1 LTREI
6 ICSVETLLSLA
17 LGISLSAATG
27 FRIFVP
33 PLVMSLLSHT
43 SFYNPP
49 TNFAWIESPFVTTAL
64 AVATA
69 LEIFAYY
76 IPWLD
81 HALDLI
87 AAPAAFV
94 AGTLMTGAFGVEL
107 DPALRWTLAI
117 IAGGG
122 VATSIQLLT
131 SGARLISGTTTAGLG
146 NPIVATTENVAAT
159 GISLLALFLPVLAFI
174 AVIALLWF
182 AVSRIR
188 RLRQRQTA

>member
-1 LTREI
+1 M
-6 ICSVETLLSLA
+6 ETVLSLA
-17 LGISLSAATG
+17 LGVSLSAASG

-43 SFYNPP
+43 VFYNPP
-49 TNFAWIESPFVTTAL
+49 VSMAWIESPFVTVAFG
-64 AVATA
+64 VATG
-69 LEIFAYY
+69 LEVFAYY

-81 HALDLI
+81 HVLDLI

-94 AGTLMTGAFGVEL
+94 AGTLMTGAFSVEL

-122 VATSIQLLT
+122 AASGIQLLT

-146 NPIVATTENVAAT
+146 NSIVATTENVAAT
-159 GISLLALFLPVLAFI
+159 GLSLLALFLPLIAFV

-182 AVSRIR
+182 AISRVL
-188 RLRQRQTA
+188 RLRQRQAV

>member
-1 LTREI
+1 
-6 ICSVETLLSLA
+6 VETLLSLA
-17 LGISLSAATG
+17 LGISLSAASG

-33 PLVMSLLSHT
+33 TLVMSILSHT
-43 SFYNPP
+43 AFYNPP
-49 TNFAWIESPFVTTAL
+49 SNLAWLENPFVTTAL
-64 AVATA
+64 AIATG
-69 LEIFAYY
+69 LEVFAYY

-87 AAPAAFV
+87 AAPAAFI

-122 VATSIQLLT
+122 VASGIQLLT
-131 SGARLISGTTTAGLG
+131 SGARLVSGATTAGLG
-146 NPIVATTENVAAT
+146 NPIVATVENVAAT
-159 GISLLALFLPVLAFI
+159 GLSILALFIPALAFV

-182 AVSRIR
+182 AISRVR
-188 RLRQRQTA
+188 RLRQSQSI

>member
-1 LTREI
+1 M
-6 ICSVETLLSLA
+6 ETLLSLA
-17 LGISLSAATG
+17 LGISLSAASG

-33 PLVMSLLSHT
+33 TLVMSVLSHT
-43 SFYNPP
+43 AFYNPP
-49 TNFAWIESPFVTTAL
+49 ANLAWLENPFVTTAL
-64 AVATA
+64 AIATG
-69 LEIFAYY
+69 LEVFAYY

-87 AAPAAFV
+87 AAPAAFI

-122 VATSIQLLT
+122 VASGIQLLT
-131 SGARLISGTTTAGLG
+131 SGARLVSGATTAGLG
-146 NPIVATTENVAAT
+146 NPIVATVENVAAT
-159 GISLLALFLPVLAFI
+159 GLSVLALFLPALAFI

-182 AVSRIR
+182 TVSRVR
-188 RLRQRQTA
+188 RLRQSQPI

>member
-1 LTREI
+1 
-6 ICSVETLLSLA
+6 VETLLSLA
-17 LGISLSAATG
+17 LGVSLSAASG

-43 SFYNPP
+43 ALYNPP
-49 TNFAWIESPFVTTAL
+49 ARAWLENPLVTTVF
-64 AVATA
+64 AVATG
-69 LEIFAYY
+69 LEVFAYY

-122 VATSIQLLT
+122 AASGIQLLT

-159 GISLLALFLPVLAFI
+159 GLSLLAVFLPFI
-174 AVIALLWF
+174 AFVAVLGLLGF
-182 AVSRIR
+182 AVSRVL
-188 RLRQRQTA
+188 RLRQRIPRT

>member
-1 LTREI
+1 M
-6 ICSVETLLSLA
+6 ETLLSLA
-17 LGISLSAATG
+17 LGVSLSAASG

-43 SFYNPP
+43 AFYNPP
-49 TNFAWIESPFVTTAL
+49 ANLAWMENPLATTVL
-64 AVATA
+64 AIATG
-69 LEIFAYY
+69 LEVFAYY

-81 HALDLI
+81 HMLDVI

-94 AGTLMTGAFGVEL
+94 AGTLMTGAFGIEL

-122 VATSIQLLT
+122 AASGIQLLT

-146 NPIVATTENVAAT
+146 NPVVSTAENVAAT
-159 GISLLALFLPVLAFI
+159 GLSVLALFLPLIALI

-182 AVSRIR
+182 AISRVR
-188 RLRQRQTA
+188 RLRQRKIA

>member
-1 LTREI
+1 
-6 ICSVETLLSLA
+6 VETLLSLA
-17 LGISLSAATG
+17 LGISLSAASG

-33 PLVMSLLSHT
+33 TLVMSILSHT
-43 SFYNPP
+43 AFYNPP
-49 TNFAWIESPFVTTAL
+49 SNLAWLENPFVTTAL
-64 AVATA
+64 AIATG
-69 LEIFAYY
+69 LEVFAYY

-87 AAPAAFV
+87 AAPAAFI

-122 VATSIQLLT
+122 VASGIQLLT
-131 SGARLISGTTTAGLG
+131 SSARLVSGATTAGLG
-146 NPIVATTENVAAT
+146 NPIVATVENVAAT
-159 GISLLALFLPVLAFI
+159 GLSILALFIPALAFV

-182 AVSRIR
+182 AISRVR
-188 RLRQRQTA
+188 RLRQSQSI

>member
-1 LTREI
+1 
-6 ICSVETLLSLA
+6 VETLLSLA

-43 SFYNPP
+43 VLYNPP
-49 TNFAWIESPFVTTAL
+49 ANMAWLENPFVTTVF
-64 AVATA
+64 AVATG
-69 LEIFAYY
+69 LEVFAYY

-81 HALDLI
+81 HALDLV
-87 AAPAAFV
+87 AAPAAFI

-122 VATSIQLLT
+122 AASGIQLLT

-159 GISLLALFLPVLAFI
+159 GLSLLALFLPLIAFV
-174 AVIALLWF
+174 AVIGLLVF
-182 AVSRIR
+182 AVSRVL
-188 RLRQRQTA
+188 RLRRREIPHT

>member
-1 LTREI
+1 M
-6 ICSVETLLSLA
+6 ETFLSLA
-17 LGISLSAATG
+17 LGVSLSAASG

-43 SFYNPP
+43 AFYNPP
-49 TNFAWIESPFVTTAL
+49 ANLAWLENPFTTSAL
-64 AVATA
+64 IVATL
-69 LEIFAYY
+69 LEVFAYY

-122 VATSIQLLT
+122 AASGIQLLT

-159 GISLLALFLPVLAFI
+159 GLSLLALFLPLIALI

-182 AVSRIR
+182 AISRVL
-188 RLRQRQTA
+188 RLRRRQIPRT

>member
-1 LTREI
+1 
-6 ICSVETLLSLA
+6 VETLLSLA
-17 LGISLSAATG
+17 LGISLSAASG

-43 SFYNPP
+43 AFYNPP
-49 TNFAWIESPFVTTAL
+49 ASMVWLENPLVTTIF
-64 AVATA
+64 AVATG
-69 LEIFAYY
+69 LEVFAYY

-122 VATSIQLLT
+122 AASGIQLLT

-146 NPIVATTENVAAT
+146 NSVVATTENVAAT
-159 GISLLALFLPVLAFI
+159 GLSLLALFLPLIAFV
-174 AVIALLWF
+174 AVIGLLWF
-182 AVSRIR
+182 AISRVL
-188 RLRQRQTA
+188 RLRRRQIPRI

>member
-1 LTREI
+1 M
-6 ICSVETLLSLA
+6 ETLLSLA
-17 LGISLSAATG
+17 LGISLSAASG

-33 PLVMSLLSHT
+33 TLVMSTLSHT
-43 SFYNPP
+43 AFYNPP
-49 TNFAWIESPFVTTAL
+49 SNLVWLENPFITTAL
-64 AVATA
+64 AVATG
-69 LEIFAYY
+69 LEVFAYY

-87 AAPAAFV
+87 AAPAAFI
-94 AGTLMTGAFGVEL
+94 AGTLITGAFGVEL

-122 VATSIQLLT
+122 AASGIQLLT

-159 GISLLALFLPVLAFI
+159 GLSLLALFLPLFAFI

-182 AVSRIR
+182 AFSRIR
-188 RLRQRQTA
+188 RLRHRQTV

>member
-1 LTREI
+1 M
-6 ICSVETLLSLA
+6 ETLLSLA
-17 LGISLSAATG
+17 LGVSLSAASG

-43 SFYNPP
+43 AFYNPP
-49 TNFAWIESPFVTTAL
+49 TNLAWMENPLATTVL
-64 AVATA
+64 AIATG
-69 LEIFAYY
+69 LEVFAYY

-81 HALDLI
+81 HMLDVI

-94 AGTLMTGAFGVEL
+94 AGTLMTGAFGIEL
-107 DPALRWTLAI
+107 DPALRWTLAL

-122 VATSIQLLT
+122 AASGIQLLT

-146 NPIVATTENVAAT
+146 NPVVSTTENVAAT
-159 GISLLALFLPVLAFI
+159 ILSVLALFLPLLAFV

-182 AVSRIR
+182 AISRVR
-188 RLRQRQTA
+188 RLRRQQTV